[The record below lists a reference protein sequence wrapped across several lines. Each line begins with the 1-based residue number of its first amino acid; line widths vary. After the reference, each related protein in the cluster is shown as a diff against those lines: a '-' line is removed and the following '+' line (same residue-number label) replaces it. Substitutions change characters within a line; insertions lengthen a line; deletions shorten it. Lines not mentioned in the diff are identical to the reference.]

1 VIENMAIFPSRTG
14 RGFDMMHIILAGKAK
29 EVFAELEKMLKMEQ
43 ATGHTLMKY
52 IPDIQGRN

>member
-1 VIENMAIFPSRTG
+1 
-14 RGFDMMHIILAGKAK
+14 MMHIILAGKAK